1 MDVISPMNEHE
12 HENEHTPPVL
22 DTLIQNRPIQMLK
35 AIVPY
40 LYEPQQR
47 MVSMMVRMIELQRT
61 MQLFDAA
68 PEMQAQELR
77 ICSNE
82 SPTERTHQILNVLRE
97 YCTPQERDQIDMIL
111 NRHYLCDR
119 HSEYV
124 KMILFIAITLI
135 HISHM

>member
-12 HENEHTPPVL
+12 NEHTPPAL

-111 NRHYLCDR
+111 NLLDIT
-119 HSEYV
+119 SV
-124 KMILFIAITLI
+124 TGILN
-135 HISHM
+135 M

>member
-111 NRHYLCDR
+111 NLLDIT
-119 HSEYV
+119 SV
-124 KMILFIAITLI
+124 TGILN
-135 HISHM
+135 M

>member
-1 MDVISPMNEHE
+1 MDVISPMNE

-22 DTLIQNRPIQMLK
+22 DTLIQNRSIQMLK

-111 NRHYLCDR
+111 N
-119 HSEYV
+119 
-124 KMILFIAITLI
+124 ILDLTSVTGILN
-135 HISHM
+135 M

>member
-47 MVSMMVRMIELQRT
+47 MVSMMIRMIELQRT

-97 YCTPQERDQIDMIL
+97 YCTPQERDQIDMLLNIL
-111 NRHYLCDR
+111 DITSVTGIFNSF
-119 HSEYV
+119 SEPDT
-124 KMILFIAITLI
+124 IL
-135 HISHM
+135 SW

>member
-1 MDVISPMNEHE
+1 MNE

-47 MVSMMVRMIELQRT
+47 MVSMMVRMIEL
-61 MQLFDAA
+61 QLFDAA

-111 NRHYLCDR
+111 NLLDIT
-119 HSEYV
+119 SV
-124 KMILFIAITLI
+124 TGILN
-135 HISHM
+135 M

>member
-47 MVSMMVRMIELQRT
+47 MVSMMIRMIELQRT

-111 NRHYLCDR
+111 N
-119 HSEYV
+119 
-124 KMILFIAITLI
+124 ILDLTSVTGILN
-135 HISHM
+135 M

>member
-1 MDVISPMNEHE
+1 MNEHE
-12 HENEHTPPVL
+12 NENEHTPPVL

-47 MVSMMVRMIELQRT
+47 MVSMMIRMIELQRT

-111 NRHYLCDR
+111 N
-119 HSEYV
+119 
-124 KMILFIAITLI
+124 ILDLTSVTGIFN
-135 HISHM
+135 M